1 MLSLSTEGG
10 GVRVSISIRKQVYE
24 KLVKVKEELGATS
37 LSDTINMLIEIYKSC
52 KEKKGD

>member
-1 MLSLSTEGG
+1 VLSLSTEGG